1 MGKYITWKFDFRDN
15 INYDE
20 LNKKIDEFIRYNPRT
35 QLVIEV
41 PSTKGATSSCLKK
54 LDSRV
59 KIRVA
64 GAFDDVR
71 VENYKNVVYK
81 SGARCQEAYIDSVIY
96 TRNETIKILEEI
108 ERIES
113 SILPNW
119 SDLQKLIYIYDTLKT
134 SIMYDPK
141 YKDKSWAETRT
152 LRGLLTKQT
161 VCAGYAVILKEML
174 DRQGISCMYVSGNG
188 HAWNVVTIDDVMYPV
203 DLTHDNYHFRHGHK
217 NTHLLLGQNPTE
229 FNKNHIPA
237 QEEPDT
243 EHIKKLTELDH
254 KVVEEISSNIEIVKN
269 HTSTSQ
275 IVTRDNGSRFYIA
288 QIGSRVIENP
298 FGEDKIYHKYYYQEQ
313 EPNSK
318 PTILHSRV
326 NVNKFLNT
334 VMFGGKAPDGYE
346 DAITEILFS
355 KENIEDSKRKN
366 TSYIGK
372 GMDEI
377 TQRAIRSKYE
387 IIKTPDEI
395 KQFKIQERVFYRK
408 DGTKLLVEQIDEPQ
422 IVSDRKIYK
431 YQIYEMIEE
440 GKIETVTSY
449 IVYSE
454 LDLLRTSNLNVADDL
469 LSRERIVKKCGESG
483 GYIGYID
490 QNNKIKYSREV
501 ANYFDINKKIELSH
515 LNQDRPII
523 LPSFKELEDY
533 AREYDVL
540 INKKTN
546 AIIVRNSKTKKE
558 VQNDRKRIKI
568 IFAHIWYTSASQK
581 SEKFDSIPGI
591 KNAFSKEKELLYN
604 QIKSQILRDLEMYNT
619 IDSLSMFARY
629 RNTDYSKIIVKLFKN
644 AYNSKIINQL
654 FSASLESKKEPG
666 IQPQILADEDYALQ
680 LLQTYRK
687 Y

>member
-15 INYDE
+15 INYNE

-113 SILPNW
+113 GILPNW

-243 EHIKKLTELDH
+243 EHIKKLKELDH

-275 IVTRDNGSRFYIA
+275 MVTRDNGSRFYIA
-288 QIGSRVIENP
+288 QIGAKVIENP

-326 NVNKFLNT
+326 NINKFLNT
-334 VMFGGKAPDGYE
+334 VMFGGKAPNGYE
-346 DAITEILFS
+346 NAITEILFS

-387 IIKTPDEI
+387 IIKTPNEI

-408 DGTKLLVEQIDEPQ
+408 DGTKILVEQIDEPQ

-440 GKIETVTSY
+440 GKIEAVRSY

-469 LSRERIVKKCGESG
+469 LSRERIVKKCAESG

-546 AIIVRNSKTKKE
+546 AIIVRNSKTKTE

-581 SEKFDSIPGI
+581 REKFDSIPGI

-666 IQPQILADEDYALQ
+666 IQPQILVDEDYALQ